1 MSIKFPNCCLALQTA
16 NDVDMVVCEQGEISW
31 YTGGRDDEDQPL
43 VKTVTEC
50 PFCGQR
56 EDDKITL

>member
-1 MSIKFPNCCLALQTA
+1 MSIKFPYCCLALSTA
-16 NDVDMVVCEQGEISW
+16 NEVDMVVCEQGEISW
-31 YTGGRDDEDQPL
+31 YISERDDKGRPD

-50 PFCGQR
+50 PFCGQK